1 MVHFHLHL
9 LAKASRKV
17 THQMP
22 RKGEW
27 GYLAAVLP
35 AIGSLHYD
43 KTIQRTVWGSGEGST
58 GPKWPDGETCGRG
71 CTLRGRGWSML
82 DLEGVV
88 GSEAGVQERTR
99 NVNFMGNCLAWLK
112 CRCMKGGIIRE
123 KPETR
128 SRRTLSARRRGVH
141 LVCLAVTFLSGF
153 VNVLSAMWTVPA
165 VPEKQGKE

>member
-1 MVHFHLHL
+1 
-9 LAKASRKV
+9 
-17 THQMP
+17 
-22 RKGEW
+22 
-27 GYLAAVLP
+27 
-35 AIGSLHYD
+35 
-43 KTIQRTVWGSGEGST
+43 
-58 GPKWPDGETCGRG
+58 
-71 CTLRGRGWSML
+71 ML

-99 NVNFMGNCLAWLK
+99 NVNFRGNCLAWLK